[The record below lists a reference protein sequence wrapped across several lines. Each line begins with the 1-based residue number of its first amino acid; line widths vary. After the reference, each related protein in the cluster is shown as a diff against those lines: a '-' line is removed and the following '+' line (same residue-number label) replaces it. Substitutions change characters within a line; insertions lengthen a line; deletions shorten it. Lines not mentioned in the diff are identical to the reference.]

1 MSTELAIVDE
11 RGLTFVA
18 KAFVESRMF
27 GFKSM
32 PEALSVL
39 LLAQAEGL
47 HPAAAA
53 MAYGVIHGRPTR
65 KADAILARFQ
75 KSGGSIKW
83 IKYSDEVCS
92 ATFSHPQGSL
102 PEPVTWTMEMA
113 KAKGLTAKNENYAKY
128 PRQMLSARVISEGV
142 RKCFPGATGGMYTP
156 EEAEDMPREA
166 PPPIEREVVG
176 ERIDKPMVG
185 RIQLEGEIDRATTLQ
200 ALEDLVP
207 MIQALP
213 SEDRNA
219 LRARFAARK
228 HLLASKPAPEPVE
241 DNWDDQIDFSK
252 EAAA

>member
-11 RGLTFVA
+11 KGLTFVA
-18 KAFVESRMF
+18 KAFVDSRMF

-53 MAYGVIHGRPTR
+53 MEYGVIHGRPTR

-113 KAKGLTAKNENYAKY
+113 KAKGLTGKNENYAKY

-156 EEAEDMPREA
+156 EEAEDMPREVT
-166 PPPIEREVVG
+166 PPIEREVVG
-176 ERIDKPMVG
+176 ERIDKPAVG
-185 RIQLEGEIDRATTLQ
+185 RVQLEGEIDRATTLQ
-200 ALEDLVP
+200 QLEDLVP
-207 MIQALP
+207 LIQALP

-219 LRARFAARK
+219 LRARYAAQK
-228 HLLASKPAPEPVE
+228 HRLNARPVTEDDAKAVE
-241 DNWDDQIDFSK
+241 DFWQD